1 MAILTATADV
11 NKKAAALLT
20 LQLHIQLSPITML
33 WEATAHWCGWKRWGW
48 KRWGPPSDCS
58 QGAAGLQGCVSHEP
72 SPHNSWGG
80 HTDASPGQ
88 NRDLKQSFSR
98 LINGAAQPHLSAV
111 LVGTATEIQS

>member
-1 MAILTATADV
+1 MAIRTATADV

-80 HTDASPGQ
+80 HTDASPRPEQG
-88 NRDLKQSFSR
+88 LEAEF
-98 LINGAAQPHLSAV
+98 L
-111 LVGTATEIQS
+111 